1 MARGADERMQHDGQ
15 VGSAGPSVR
24 RTLIAGIGYRN
35 LRDMSAGNAVIDALL
50 ASHPHLRA
58 PACTPA
64 NLQPS
69 TFNLQ
74 PVEVEDLSYGPMD
87 AIYRLREAGFDRL
100 IVVGAVA
107 RPGRIPG
114 EVYRR
119 RWRYEPEPPEL
130 VQARVAEAVTGVI
143 SLDNL
148 LVICAHFGALPPEVT
163 VIEVEPEDDGWG
175 EGFSPRVERAVER
188 IATQLSAEFGA
199 RNAEQE
205 RGGEQSARGRS

>member
-1 MARGADERMQHDGQ
+1 
-15 VGSAGPSVR
+15 
-24 RTLIAGIGYRN
+24 
-35 LRDMSAGNAVIDALL
+35 
-50 ASHPHLRA
+50 
-58 PACTPA
+58 
-64 NLQPS
+64 
-69 TFNLQ
+69 
-74 PVEVEDLSYGPMD
+74 MD

-163 VIEVEPEDDGWG
+163 VVEVEPEDGGWG
-175 EGFSPRVERAVER
+175 EGFSPRVERAIER
-188 IATQLSAEFGA
+188 IAAQLSAEFGA
-199 RNAEQE
+199 RNAE
-205 RGGEQSARGRS
+205 

>member
-15 VGSAGPSVR
+15 VGSTGPFAR

-35 LRDMSAGNAVIDALL
+35 LRDFSAGNAVVDALL
-50 ASHPHLRA
+50 ASHPHLRPA
-58 PACTPA
+58 PGTPP

-74 PVEVEDLSYGPMD
+74 PVNLQPAEVEDLSYGPMD

-148 LVICAHFGALPPEVT
+148 LVICAHFEALPPEVT
-163 VIEVEPEDDGWG
+163 VIEIEPEDGGWG
-175 EGFSPRVERAVER
+175 EGFSTRVERAIER
-188 IATQLSAEFGA
+188 IVAQLSAEFGA
-199 RNAEQE
+199 RNAE
-205 RGGEQSARGRS
+205 

>member
-1 MARGADERMQHDGQ
+1 VGEVDKRTQREEQARTVAH
-15 VGSAGPSVR
+15 PVR
-24 RTLIAGIGYRN
+24 RTLIAGVGYRN

-50 ASHPHLRA
+50 ASSPRPSPLA
-58 PACTPA
+58 PR
-64 NLQPS
+64 PS
-69 TFNLQ
+69 D
-74 PVEVEDLSYGPMD
+74 VEVEDLSYGPMD
-87 AIYRLREAGFDRL
+87 AIYRLREGGFERL

-119 RWRYEPEPPEL
+119 RWRYEPEPPAL

-175 EGFSPRVERAVER
+175 EGFSPRVERAIER
-188 IATQLSAEFGA
+188 IVAQLSAELGA
-199 RNAEQE
+199 PGTRLRVSE
-205 RGGEQSARGRS
+205 

>member
-1 MARGADERMQHDGQ
+1 MGEVDKRTQREEQARAVAH
-15 VGSAGPSVR
+15 PVR
-24 RTLIAGIGYRN
+24 RTLIAGVGYRN
-35 LRDMSAGNAVIDALL
+35 LRDMSAGNAVVDALL
-50 ASHPHLRA
+50 ASHPQLRPALGA
-58 PACTPA
+58 PP

-87 AIYRLREAGFDRL
+87 AIYRLREGGFDRL

-119 RWRYEPEPPEL
+119 RWRYEPEPPAL

-175 EGFSPRVERAVER
+175 EGFSPRVERAIER
-188 IATQLSAEFGA
+188 IVEQLNAECGV
-199 RNAEQE
+199 RNAE
-205 RGGEQSARGRS
+205 